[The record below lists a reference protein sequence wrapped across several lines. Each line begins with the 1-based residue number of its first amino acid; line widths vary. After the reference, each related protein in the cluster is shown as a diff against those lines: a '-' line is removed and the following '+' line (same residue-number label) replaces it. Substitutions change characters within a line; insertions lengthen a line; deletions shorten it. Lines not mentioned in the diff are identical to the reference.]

1 MATEIVPAPESA
13 ENTGT
18 VPSHLPDLAEALK
31 AGDRPAIARI
41 FGELADETLTLAGL
55 APTRGLADD
64 LGRLHEDL
72 HAIALEWRAGR

>member
-18 VPSHLPDLAEALK
+18 VPTRLHGLAEALK

-41 FGELADETLTLAGL
+41 FGELADETLALARL
-55 APTRGLADD
+55 APTRGLAGD

-72 HAIALEWRAGR
+72 HAIALEWGADR